1 VLPTPDVIRIVP
13 QVATVPKPVDHTVQ
27 VLRRWS
33 LATLL
38 VVLTGGAAM
47 AAQRRMR
54 R

>member
-1 VLPTPDVIRIVP
+1 
-13 QVATVPKPVDHTVQ
+13 VAEVPKAEDRTVQ

-38 VVLTGGAAM
+38 LVLTSGAAT

-54 R
+54 RG

>member
-1 VLPTPDVIRIVP
+1 MAITRP
-13 QVATVPKPVDHTVQ
+13 VAAVPKAEDHTVQ

-38 VVLTGGAAM
+38 IILSGGAAM

-54 R
+54 RRR

>member
-1 VLPTPDVIRIVP
+1 VPSPAVISVAA
-13 QVATVPKPVDHTVQ
+13 QVAATPEPEDRTVQ

-38 VVLTGGAAM
+38 MVMVGGAAM

-54 R
+54 H

>member
-1 VLPTPDVIRIVP
+1 LISIAP
-13 QVATVPKPVDHTVQ
+13 QRADVPKPVDRTVQ

-33 LATLL
+33 MATLL

-54 R
+54 G

>member
-1 VLPTPDVIRIVP
+1 MPSEITIAP
-13 QVATVPKPVDHTVQ
+13 QVAATPKPTDRTVQ

-33 LATLL
+33 MATLL
-38 VVLTGGAAM
+38 VVLTGSAAM